1 MMDDSLQKPLDDDTP
16 FDWGIHQVPED
27 RAKVLRFGPLEV
39 HFTRQA
45 GEIRLAIRRDGK
57 PGPLRWSRWAPVR
70 DWDGRLELTPVLP
83 DRPLVVRPEDEFRLM
98 ERAEARIFVRVPLV
112 VRVTAPGPDPQAL
125 QDIPTVILSD
135 TWWGTPEEG
144 ELCYDLDTRARR
156 SMEPADFLEHACA
169 CPVQLVNGS
178 SDDLL
183 VSRIALRPVY
193 LSIYRDG
200 ERLWSDVTTVRYRGE
215 EEGSALDVGKQ
226 PPREAREPQLL
237 TPAAESMTRGFSART
252 FARLRSSLGG
262 WI

>member
-1 MMDDSLQKPLDDDTP
+1 MDEDLQSSHDDTP
-16 FDWGIHQVPED
+16 FDWGVHTVPDD

-45 GEIRLAIRRDGK
+45 GEVRLASRREGNDSA
-57 PGPLRWSRWAPVR
+57 LRWSRWAPSR
-70 DWDGRLELTPVLP
+70 NWDGRLELKPMLP

-98 ERAEARIFVRVPLV
+98 NDAEARIFVRVPLV
-112 VRVTAPGPDPQAL
+112 VRVETPGPESRTL
-125 QDIPTVILSD
+125 QDIPTVVLSD

-156 SMEPADFLEHACA
+156 AMQPDDFLEHACA

-178 SDDLL
+178 RSDLL
-183 VSRIALRPVY
+183 VSRIALRPAF
-193 LSIYRDG
+193 LSVYRDRD
-200 ERLWSDVTTVRYRGE
+200 RLWSDLTTVRYRGE
-215 EEGSALDVGKQ
+215 EEGSDLEVSGQ
-226 PPREAREPQLL
+226 PPREAREPVLM
-237 TPAAESMTRGFSART
+237 TPAAETMGRGFSART